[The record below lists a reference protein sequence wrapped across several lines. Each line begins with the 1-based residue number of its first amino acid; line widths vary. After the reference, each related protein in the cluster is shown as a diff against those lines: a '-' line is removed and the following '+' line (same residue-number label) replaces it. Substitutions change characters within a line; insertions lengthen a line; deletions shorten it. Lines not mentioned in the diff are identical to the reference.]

1 MTVERLNDGK
11 ICKRYPDDIKL
22 QLTHYQVKS
31 TDTETE
37 KNDSE
42 EWQRISRR
50 YFPQDEDEMY
60 RERYSY

>member
-22 QLTHYQVKS
+22 QLTYYQVKS

-50 YFPQDEDEMY
+50 YFPQDEDEIY